1 MLPAALF
8 LPAEVYSQGTLHMYK
23 VHQKGGLNLQS
34 YVKCILVLPFT
45 QSITPESA
53 EIVID
58 QPETDSV
65 FFFLCC
71 FKVLSVIQYFMKK
84 WCLASQHKEC
94 GDIL

>member
-1 MLPAALF
+1 MLPAALY

-84 WCLASQHKEC
+84 
-94 GDIL
+94 